1 MTQKQQTP
9 IDPNRILNINV
20 GVLGHV
26 DSGKTSLVKTLS
38 TLLSTA
44 SLDKSAQSRQRGI
57 TLDLGFSAFLLPKL
71 PPSFEKVYGDD
82 YDMLQVTLVDCP
94 GHASLIRTIIGGA
107 QIIDMVLLVI
117 DATKGIQTQTAECI
131 VIAEMTAPNLIVAL
145 NKIDLFEPEERNE
158 CIGKVQKR
166 IEAVLKQTRFKNAKM
181 VPISAAV
188 GGEKVAA
195 VISEREK
202 SNNHNNNKNN
212 NNKIIGEGTTN
223 NTLPT
228 DNIQGLLDII
238 TTEIVPPNDRKL
250 VLLQKQKNKFH
261 FSVDHCFPIKGQ
273 GTVVTGTCL
282 SGFCE
287 INDMIEFPHLGL
299 ERKVKSMQMFRRT
312 VKQIKQGDRAGICLA
327 NLDPNLMER
336 GVASSPGAV
345 KLIDAAIAVVKK
357 VQYFKGKCL
366 SGGKFHVSVGHSTVM
381 ATVSFWGAKE
391 LQQKLALTLKED
403 KETKN
408 DDEKNDDVELGSSSL
423 GGSADIAGLPHIE
436 FDFNDDFIQQD
447 EMVESLSDID
457 DDPTCSSE
465 TNNHNSDSSQS
476 PLQWAMLNFQ
486 TPVYCPL
493 NSLIIGSRLDAD
505 VQANHCRLAFSG
517 RLVQKCKPNQ
527 VDMARVKI
535 YNQKE
540 RVGTVCRLG
549 EAYKRNS
556 DNKILRYDIYGQ
568 DLFKKETSM
577 SQFIG
582 LKLITKDG
590 EIGVIQSSFGTSG
603 KFKVHFPA
611 GTVARE
617 GDKLFLKFKR
627 YLNDKDKKMHQGDEL
642 ALPKEVSYEKIQT
655 STTKAPNKNKKNR
668 NNKKTNDANNNNST
682 SISNGK
688 PEAIQHSDPNNKNNT
703 FSSSSSSAAAVAVA
717 HGEIVSLKS
726 SDILEN
732 GKHGVVIVAG
742 FFTPDVNVR
751 EKIGWKVVILD
762 GDELYQE
769 EGVIA
774 GSFGKA
780 GKCKVS
786 FSPNGVTEN
795 SVGKKVALFPPSTTS
810 ASSSV

>member
-1 MTQKQQTP
+1 
-9 IDPNRILNINV
+9 
-20 GVLGHV
+20 
-26 DSGKTSLVKTLS
+26 
-38 TLLSTA
+38 
-44 SLDKSAQSRQRGI
+44 
-57 TLDLGFSAFLLPKL
+57 
-71 PPSFEKVYGDD
+71 
-82 YDMLQVTLVDCP
+82 
-94 GHASLIRTIIGGA
+94 
-107 QIIDMVLLVI
+107 MVLLVI

-158 CIGKVQKR
+158 CIEKVQKR

-195 VISEREK
+195 V
-202 SNNHNNNKNN
+202 NNNNQNNNKNNN
-212 NNKIIGEGTTN
+212 NNKIIGEGTSN

-357 VQYFKGKCL
+357 VRYFKGKCL

-391 LQQKLALTLKED
+391 LQQKLASL
-403 KETKN
+403 KN
-408 DDEKNDDVELGSSSL
+408 DEETTNKEQDDDVELGSSSL

-457 DDPTCSSE
+457 DDPTSISSE
-465 TNNHNSDSSQS
+465 TNNNHSDSSQS
-476 PLQWAMLNFQ
+476 SPPLQWAMLNFQ

-540 RVGTVCRLG
+540 RVGTVCRLSA
-549 EAYKRNS
+549 EAYKRSNSS
-556 DNKILRYDIYGQ
+556 DNKIIRYDIYGQ
-568 DLFKKETSM
+568 DLFKKETNM

-590 EIGVIQSSFGTSG
+590 EIGVIQSSFGSSG

-611 GTVARE
+611 GTCARE

-655 STTKAPNKNKKNR
+655 SATKAPHNNKNKKNR
-668 NNKKTNDANNNNST
+668 NNNKKTNNDANNNNT
-682 SISNGK
+682 SASNTSNSNGK
-688 PEAIQHSDPNNKNNT
+688 PEAIQHSNNT
-703 FSSSSSSAAAVAVA
+703 SSSSAVAVA

-732 GKHGVVIVAG
+732 GNHGVAIVSG

-762 GDELYQE
+762 HDQ
-769 EGVIA
+769 EGVIT

-795 SVGKKVALFPPSTTS
+795 SVGKKVALFPPTS
-810 ASSSV
+810 I